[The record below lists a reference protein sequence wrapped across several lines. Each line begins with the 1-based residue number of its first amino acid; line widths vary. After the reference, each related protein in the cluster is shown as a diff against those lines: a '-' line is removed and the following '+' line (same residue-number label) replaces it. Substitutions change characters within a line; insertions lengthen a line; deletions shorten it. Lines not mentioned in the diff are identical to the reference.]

1 MQSPL
6 FYGISARLEA
16 QDNYLRDLLIEA
28 GAKQIKPPTIIN
40 NLAAGGDP
48 IVVAE
53 QIDLLVQ
60 NRIIDEKLN
69 SAPICSITCDE
80 PIAHRYNL
88 GKVCP
93 CCGYRVTEHR
103 IESDVWLRAPDEIE
117 YFINPRFWAM
127 FNAFFNN
134 NKKVR
139 KFDRTKVAIG
149 NGTDLMMWFLD
160 PYYQS
165 DEPDSKRAQVVKRI
179 VEENN
184 IQRGIHYFVTNHRYI
199 FDVLTR
205 EDNWREIYP
214 PQRNNASASE
224 IQRTQWIELF
234 DTQAHAIFTR
244 HLPIISSKMIVS
256 EEGRRGVVIDPIFTA
271 AIDAVK
277 NIAQLYTSKRGVE
290 PRHVISRA
298 LKANRQLTYFYIDFR
313 RETLEQKPGHYR
325 AKVSSTH
332 VCNSGRATISPIA
345 SPHDAWK
352 LKAPWRWS
360 VGLFS
365 TDIESKLMK
374 RGYTSRQC
382 ERIVA
387 KACMQYDPLV
397 DEIFKELI
405 KESPGGLGMLVIPL
419 RNPTLVQLSIQAL
432 WIDEIIT
439 DVNQCSIR
447 ISDRVIKMANADFDG
462 DQLMVY
468 RPTDQTEIDLAMA
481 FRPDNGFM
489 SSTEVNR
496 VERGMILHSE
506 LISMQNVFLLEAD
519 EDDEIGV
526 PLEDIMQE

>member
-1 MQSPL
+1 MQAPK
-6 FYGISARLEA
+6 FYGISGRLEA
-16 QDNYLRDLLIEA
+16 QDHYLRDLLIEA

-40 NLAAGGDP
+40 DLAIGGDP
-48 IVVAE
+48 IKVAE

-60 NRIIDEKLN
+60 NRIIDEQLN
-69 SAPICSITCDE
+69 SAPICSITCDN

-88 GKVCP
+88 GKQCP
-93 CCGYRVTEHR
+93 CCGYRVTENR

-134 NKKVR
+134 NKKPR

-149 NGTDLMMWFLD
+149 NGSDLMMWFLD
-160 PYYQS
+160 PYYRS
-165 DEPDSKRAQVVKRI
+165 DEPDSKRAAVVKRI
-179 VEENN
+179 MEEHGVR
-184 IQRGIHYFVTNHRYI
+184 RGIHYFTGHYKQI
-199 FDVLTR
+199 FEILTR
-205 EDNWREIYP
+205 PDNWREIYP
-214 PQRNNASASE
+214 PQRNNASESE
-224 IQRTQWIELF
+224 ILRTQWIELIE
-234 DTQAHAIFTR
+234 TQGKAILTK

-271 AIDAVK
+271 AIDSVK
-277 NIAQLYTSKRGVE
+277 NIAQLYTRKRSME
-290 PRHVISRA
+290 SRFVISKA
-298 LKANRQLTYFYIDFR
+298 LKANRQLTYFHIDFR

-352 LKAPWRWS
+352 LVAPWRWS
-360 VGLFS
+360 VGLLS
-365 TDIESKLMK
+365 VDIESKLLQ
-374 RGYTSRQC
+374 RGFTSRQC

-387 KACMQYDPLV
+387 KAAMQYDPLV

-405 KESPGGLGMLVIPL
+405 AESPGGMGILVLPL
-419 RNPTLVQLSIQAL
+419 RNPTLVQLSVQAL
-432 WIDEIIT
+432 WIDQIIT
-439 DVNQCSIR
+439 DVDQCSIR

-468 RPTDQTEIDLAMA
+468 RPTDQIEIDLAMA

-489 SSTEVNR
+489 SSTKVNE

-506 LISMQNVFLLEAD
+506 LISMQNSFLLEAE
-519 EDDEIGV
+519 EDGEVGLA
-526 PLEDIMQE
+526 LEDL